1 MEKKNPPPQKKKVKP
16 QQKALEC
23 KRLGTLSNST
33 QGGLGVS
40 F

>member
-1 MEKKNPPPQKKKVKP
+1 MGKKNPPPKKKVKP

-23 KRLGTLSNST
+23 KRQGTLSNST
-33 QGGLGVS
+33 QGGLGIS